1 MLTYKT
7 PSQAELKRRWEA
19 QRGPRY
25 NPYVAHKMAQEAEW
39 KRLALQD
46 VADEERQIRREAA
59 QFKGIQAARA
69 ADGAYEGLACVYG
82 TVGSWC
88 ERLGAS
94 TRFMAGCFKDARP
107 STVGYM
113 WEHDVDRYGRT
124 ADVLGLWEIS
134 RKELPPLVQLDY
146 PEATGGLVV
155 VRRYRDEGN
164 GPAAKA
170 WIQHGIKGISV
181 SFRSQQSTTRTI
193 DGRTIIDISKAEL
206 VEISDG
212 RGAGAVPGT
221 MPVIGTK
228 HISMLQGRY
237 RHG

>member
-1 MLTYKT
+1 MLSYKT

-25 NPYVAHKMAQEAEW
+25 NPYTAYDMAREAES
-39 KRLALQD
+39 KRLALKD
-46 VADEERQIRREAA
+46 AADNERELQREAA

-82 TVGSWC
+82 TVGTWC
-88 ERLGAS
+88 ERHGAY

-113 WEHDVDRYGRT
+113 WEHDVDDYGRT
-124 ADVLGLWEIS
+124 ADVLALWEIG
-134 RKELPPLVQLDY
+134 RKELPTLVQLDY

-155 VRRYRDEGN
+155 VRRYRDDGN

-170 WIQHGIKGISV
+170 WLQHGIKGISV

-193 DGRTIIDISKAEL
+193 DGLTIIDISKAEL
-206 VEISDG
+206 AEISDG

-221 MPVIGTK
+221 MPIIGTK
-228 HISMLQGRY
+228 RISILQGRY